1 MLAQTLRWRNGA
13 TEERFLTIEKKRKDP
28 YTDDCGKL
36 QYGMMISG
44 ETYDDVHDMIR
55 RLERLELRW
64 GAAIQVI
71 GLAGP

>member
-1 MLAQTLRWRNGA
+1 
-13 TEERFLTIEKKRKDP
+13 
-28 YTDDCGKL
+28 
-36 QYGMMISG
+36 MMISG